1 MKEITFPKLR
11 LTYPIVL
18 AVVLLTCTLAA
29 FQLSGHQTAYAAQV
43 ASPLDVVISEIAWM
57 GTAVSANDE
66 WIELYNNTGSLVDLT
81 GWTLIAA
88 DGTPSIALNGS
99 IPAHSFFLLERTD
112 DSTVPDVAA
121 DLLYT
126 GDLGNVGEDL
136 VLRDGASVVV
146 DRVDSSAGWFSG
158 HADGRVPMARVVTAV
173 DGSQAN
179 NWDYNP
185 RCGSATNAA
194 GVSRTCTL
202 TVTAVGQPLT
212 YSVFFNELATTAV
225 ATTTAVTEMESA
237 LLSLI
242 DNAATSIDIALYG
255 LNRQSVVDAL
265 IAAHSRGVV
274 LRVVGDDDAA
284 VGEYSVWYQALVDA
298 GITIVTDTSASK
310 IQHNKF
316 LIVDDAVVWTGSTNF
331 TDTGLTMNAN
341 NSAIIT
347 DTLLADVYQTEF
359 EEMWSGVFHGDKA
372 DNTAHLLDYNGTLV
386 ESYFSPTDLVAFEV
400 WDELAGADETIH
412 FAMFFWTDDLLANR
426 VVERL
431 GEGVAVYGVWDQ
443 LGEANVSS
451 DDETLCAAGAR
462 IKIEDFA
469 GKVHHKFAVI
479 DVYGSDPTVI
489 LGSYNWTASGAYD
502 NDENTLIIHDA
513 TLAQA
518 YYEEW
523 QQLWT
528 AVELDRLCNPDRVY
542 LPTIQR

>member
-1 MKEITFPKLR
+1 MHKKVSRKFQLLFPF
-11 LTYPIVL
+11 VL
-18 AVVLLTCTLAA
+18 AIGLLALTLVSFHLSNRNTVHAA
-29 FQLSGHQTAYAAQV
+29 AT
-43 ASPLDVVISEIAWM
+43 ASPRDVAISEIAWM
-57 GTAVSANDE
+57 GTAVSSLDE
-66 WIELYNNTGSLVDLT
+66 WIELYNNTGSSVDLA
-81 GWTLIAA
+81 GWTLAAA
-88 DGTPSIALNGS
+88 DGTPGIALSGN
-99 IPAHSFFLLERTD
+99 IPANGYFLLERTD
-112 DSTVPDVAA
+112 DSTVPGVTA

-126 GDLGNVGEDL
+126 GALGNGGEDL
-136 VLRDGASVVV
+136 VLRDGASSVV

-158 HADGRVPMARVVTAV
+158 HADGHVPMVRVDTTQ
-173 DGSQAN
+173 DGSQAD

-185 RCGSATNAA
+185 RCGSATNTL

-212 YSVFFNELATTAV
+212 YSVFFNERATTATS
-225 ATTTAVTEMESA
+225 TTTETTKIERE
-237 LLSLI
+237 LLNLI
-242 DNAATSIDIALYG
+242 NQAATSIDVALYG

-265 IAAHSRGVV
+265 VAAYGRGVT

-298 GITIVTDTSASK
+298 GITVVTDTSPSK

-316 LIVDDAVVWTGSTNF
+316 LIVDDAVIWTGSTNF
-331 TDTGLTMNAN
+331 TDTGLTLNAN
-341 NSAIIT
+341 NSVIIT
-347 DTLLADVYQTEF
+347 NTILAGIYQTEF
-359 EEMWSGVFHGDKA
+359 EEMWNGNFHEGKT

-400 WDELAGADETIH
+400 RDELAGAAATIH
-412 FAMFFWTDDLLANR
+412 FAMFFWTDDVLTDR
-426 VVERL
+426 VIERL
-431 GEGVAVYGVWDQ
+431 ADGVQVYGVFDQ
-443 LGEANVSS
+443 LGEANGSS
-451 DDETLCAAGAR
+451 ADEPLCAAGAQ

-479 DVYGSDPTVI
+479 DVHGSDPTVI

-528 AVELDRLCNPDRVY
+528 AVTVDRLCNPDMVY
-542 LPTIQR
+542 LPFVQK